1 MCYYVRVTSLNPIEI
16 SPSFRAAAL
25 YPHYFRSAPKPRRR
39 VRRQRSG
46 PIKRRTLFS
55 KEIANAIYDIILTEG
70 LKDSRAARLVGI
82 SPSTISRWKRKIP
95 HFAEFLATARADFEL
110 AEIKAIVDATPRNA
124 RAEVARAKWLLQ
136 KSNPQ
141 KWGRPCRKPV
151 M

>member
-1 MCYYVRVTSLNPIEI
+1 MTSINPIEI

-25 YPHYFRSAPKPRRR
+25 YPHYFRSAPKPCRCAQ
-39 VRRQRSG
+39 RQRSRRLE
-46 PIKRRTLFS
+46 RRTLFS
-55 KEIANAIYDIILTEG
+55 RETANAIYEIILTEG

-82 SPSTISRWKRKIP
+82 SASTISRWKRKIP
-95 HFAEFLATARADFEL
+95 DFGEFLAVARAKFEL
-110 AEIKAIVDATPRNA
+110 AEIKEIVDATPRNA

-141 KWGRPCRKPV
+141 KWGRPGRKPV